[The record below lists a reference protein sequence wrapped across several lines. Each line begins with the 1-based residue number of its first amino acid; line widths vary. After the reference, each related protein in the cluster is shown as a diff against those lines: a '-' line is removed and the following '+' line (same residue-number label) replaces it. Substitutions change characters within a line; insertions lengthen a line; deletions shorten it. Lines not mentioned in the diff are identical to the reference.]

1 MIEVSSSL
9 RRIILSKRRYSKH
22 VDRDEQLCKI
32 QGQLGV
38 ERSEVEVRKLR
49 GRVRRESR
57 VKVVQREFSPL
68 FDRSQ

>member
-1 MIEVSSSL
+1 M
-9 RRIILSKRRYSKH
+9 
-22 VDRDEQLCKI
+22 DRDEQLCKI